1 MVRRLKHSSL
11 FAARLRTVVE
21 GQAMTYADENR
32 YPPSAP
38 PGWPPPHLEPHGI
51 RSGHETY
58 GQGSWPQSYGHDVPR
73 YDTYGRHAPW
83 DAAHAHETQR
93 QDDDLSALRTAYRLL
108 RRISTLT
115 ALGSFVV
122 YVVLSCY
129 APGLMGS
136 KITGELSLGMA
147 LGLLQLIVTFAA
159 VSWYGRS
166 AQRSVDPLARAVR
179 ERAVPAGRNA
189 GAAR

>member
-1 MVRRLKHSSL
+1 MVRRLKHP
-11 FAARLRTVVE
+11 FPFTARIRAVVE
-21 GQAMTYADENR
+21 GQAMTYADEHR

-38 PGWPPPHLEPHGI
+38 TGWPE
-51 RSGHETY
+51 
-58 GQGSWPQSYGHDVPR
+58 SYGHDAPR
-73 YDTYGRHAPW
+73 YDSYGRQAPWNAPW
-83 DAAHAHETQR
+83 DAPYAHETHR
-93 QDDDLSALRTAYRLL
+93 DDADLAALRSAYRLL

-136 KITGELSLGMA
+136 RVTGELSLGMA
-147 LGLLQLIVTFAA
+147 LGILQLVVTFAA
-159 VSWYGRS
+159 VFWYGRS

-179 ERAVPAGRNA
+179 ERTVPAGRNA
-189 GAAR
+189 GMAR

>member
-1 MVRRLKHSSL
+1 
-11 FAARLRTVVE
+11 
-21 GQAMTYADENR
+21 MTYADENR

-38 PGWPPPHLEPHGI
+38 TGWPLPHPEPYGTPS
-51 RSGHETY
+51 RHETY
-58 GQGSWPQSYGHDVPR
+58 GQSPWPEAYGHDAPG
-73 YDTYGRHAPW
+73 YESYGRQAPWHAP
-83 DAAHAHETQR
+83 DAQETHR
-93 QDDDLSALRTAYRLL
+93 HDTGLAALRSAYRLL
-108 RRISTLT
+108 RRVSTLT

-136 KITGELSLGMA
+136 RITGELSLGMA
-147 LGLLQLIVTFAA
+147 LGVLQLVVTFAA
-159 VSWYGRS
+159 VFWYGRS

-179 ERAVPAGRNA
+179 ERSVPTGRNA

>member
-1 MVRRLKHSSL
+1 
-11 FAARLRTVVE
+11 
-21 GQAMTYADENR
+21 MTYADENR
-32 YPPSAP
+32 YSPSAP
-38 PGWPPPHLEPHGI
+38 TGRPLPHREPQGIPLDEQSPWLE
-51 RSGHETY
+51 
-58 GQGSWPQSYGHDVPR
+58 SYGHHAPP
-73 YDTYGRHAPW
+73 YDSYGRQAPW
-83 DAAHAHETQR
+83 GAPYAHETHR
-93 QDDDLSALRTAYRLL
+93 HDADLAALRSAYRLL

-147 LGLLQLIVTFAA
+147 LGVLQLVVTFAA
-159 VSWYGRS
+159 VFWYGRS

-179 ERAVPAGRNA
+179 ERAVPTGQNA
-189 GAAR
+189 GMAR